1 MMGGHPM
8 MVAQPMGTMGGRN
21 LPTLYVGDL
30 D

>member
-1 MMGGHPM
+1 MMGAPMMGGHPM
-8 MVAQPMGTMGGRN
+8 GGPMGGRN